1 MMEIPV
7 IQGRSFTENVTN
19 SREVMVDR
27 RFVEKMKLVA
37 GWTDDVI
44 RKDICVTEHSKWN
57 EEPFTI
63 CGVYENIRLGGISNQ
78 DMRPSVLFYAH
89 KPMYTL
95 QVKFHELNNDSMARL
110 QQKISETFPDRELN
124 AISFRSEIME
134 LYKDSVNSV
143 IP

>member
-44 RKDICVTEHSKWN
+44 GKDICVTEHSKWN

-78 DMRPSVLFYAH
+78 DMRLPYYSI
-89 KPMYTL
+89 
-95 QVKFHELNNDSMARL
+95 R
-110 QQKISETFPDRELN
+110 ISPC
-124 AISFRSEIME
+124 
-134 LYKDSVNSV
+134 
-143 IP
+143 IPCR

>member
-37 GWTDDVI
+37 GWTDDVVG
-44 RKDICVTEHSKWN
+44 KDICVTEHSKWN

-63 CGVYENIRLGGISNQ
+63 AACMRISVWEESRTKICGPPYYSMRISPCTPC
-78 DMRPSVLFYAH
+78 R
-89 KPMYTL
+89 
-95 QVKFHELNNDSMARL
+95 
-110 QQKISETFPDRELN
+110 
-124 AISFRSEIME
+124 
-134 LYKDSVNSV
+134 
-143 IP
+143 